1 MLEKRVD
8 SAERKRER
16 GTDFAL
22 NHTWHQTRSPY
33 SQIMYFLIHLVE
45 AYYLVSNMLDSFA
58 VAAYLQKH
66 FDLQF

>member
-1 MLEKRVD
+1 MVEKRVD
-8 SAERKRER
+8 SRELERER

-45 AYYLVSNMLDSFA
+45 AYSVSNMLDSFA